1 MKKADKASFWEDTM
15 KKTKTSDGFFV
26 YQIKKEREYHFLADQ
41 TNYRNEITNLLET
54 LEDLKFDSLIFLFG
68 VDTGAY
74 LPELKKRL
82 CQKNQ
87 VFIFEPNKTIHRR
100 FTLDLEDNIKLVYYQ
115 EDVVKQIFEETI
127 DFKNFNNIFFYS
139 FGNYSTLYKKE
150 YDQLIQHLDWTII
163 KSASQVS
170 LAKRFKKIFI
180 KNMIANMKIIPE
192 STPIH
197 RYLFSNIGVPAIV
210 VSGGASLDKN
220 MEDMKRYKDL
230 VKNCFVI
237 TGSRTVDAL
246 IKNGIMPD
254 MIVSVDPV
262 NANFDM
268 MKDHLDLK
276 VPLAFYEYSNRYL
289 LKNYQGEKIF
299 ISLLLSRTIKGME
312 HLKAVYCG
320 GSVSHA
326 CIDIANLLGCS
337 PILLTGQDLA
347 YTNQKHHADSAT
359 FSYDSTLDY
368 HPQTFVK
375 DIYGNLIG
383 TTVTLDYFRKNLV
396 LYISQYKDQERV
408 RFYNCSYGAEIEGA
422 PHKEL
427 SEILLQTDFSK
438 NKIPCLPSHEL
449 TLNAKET
456 IDSLMGFL
464 EDSLL
469 KVDQGLELCQ
479 IIRLEN
485 KSKSLVE
492 VEEDDIDLQRILYI
506 LQLVNSFENNPYS
519 SYLGGYFSEFLYEI
533 KEKNNSMQAKDYDK
547 LTSDL
552 QYQASFFNEYFLKL
566 HQILSEVKETA
577 RSTVSEFYESH
588 IV

>member
-1 MKKADKASFWEDTM
+1 MKKV
-15 KKTKTSDGFFV
+15 KTSDGFFV
-26 YQIKKEREYHFLADQ
+26 TRIKKEREYYYLADQ
-41 TNYRNEITNLLET
+41 TNYKNEITNLLNT

-68 VDTGAY
+68 IDTGAY
-74 LPELKKRL
+74 LPELKKKL
-82 CQKNQ
+82 CQKNH
-87 VFIFEPNKTIHRR
+87 VFIFEPNKTIHNNI
-100 FTLDLEDNIKLVYYQ
+100 TMDLGDNIKLVYYQ

-127 DFKNFNNIFFYS
+127 DFKNLNNIFFYS

-150 YDQLIQHLDWTII
+150 YDQLIEHLDWTII

-180 KNMIANMKIIPE
+180 KNMIANLKIIPE

-197 RYLFSNIGVPAIV
+197 RYLFTNTGVPAIV

-326 CIDIANLLGCS
+326 CVDIASMLGCS

-347 YTNQKHHADSAT
+347 YTHEKHHADSAT

-368 HPQTFVK
+368 RPQTFVK

-383 TTVTLDYFRKNLV
+383 TTVTLDYFRKNLE
-396 LYISQYKDQERV
+396 LYISQYKNQDRV

-427 SEILLQTDFSK
+427 GDILLQTDFSK
-438 NKIPCLPSHEL
+438 KKIPCLPSHEL
-449 TLNAKET
+449 TLDAKET
-456 IDSLMGFL
+456 IDSLMEFL
-464 EDSLL
+464 EDSLI
-469 KVDQGLELCQ
+469 KAGQGLELCEL
-479 IIRLEN
+479 IRLEN
-485 KSKSLVE
+485 KTKSLVE

-533 KEKNNSMQAKDYDK
+533 KEKNISMQAKDYDK

-552 QYQASFFNEYFLKL
+552 QYQASFFQEYFLKL
-566 HQILSEVKETA
+566 HGILSEVRETA
-577 RSTVSEFYESH
+577 SSTVSEFYESH